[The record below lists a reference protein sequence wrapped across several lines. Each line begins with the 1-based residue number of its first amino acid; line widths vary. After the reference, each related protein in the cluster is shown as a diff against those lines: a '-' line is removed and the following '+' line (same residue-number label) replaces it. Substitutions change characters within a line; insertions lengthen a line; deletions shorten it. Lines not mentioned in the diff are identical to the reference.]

1 MVNQDLTAIDEI
13 TTPLSSDIAYTVNDP
28 GAAKTPKKSTW
39 TNILKIYDALIKT
52 LTNKTVSVDL
62 NSIIQD
68 TPVSGEYLKDNGTKF
83 LPANL
88 ATDVAATAS
97 VTANTTKVT
106 NATHTGDVT
115 GSTVL
120 AIGAS
125 KVTNTML
132 AGSIAN
138 SKLATDPLARANH
151 TGTQSATTI
160 GSGDL
165 ADARMKLKKEVIMLA
180 LTNNPTTAV
189 TSGTDKVSFRLPFAF
204 TLTEVIVSAH
214 AHGTT
219 STMTVD
225 INDDGVSINGAPI
238 SLTTTDKVN
247 QAASTQAFAD
257 DSIVTVD
264 VDAAGTDVQGVV
276 VYLVGHQ

>member
-13 TTPLSSDIAYTVNDP
+13 TNPLAADIAYTVNDP
-28 GAAKTPKKSTW
+28 LAAKTPKRSTW
-39 TNILKIYDALIKT
+39 ANILKIYNAITAT
-52 LTNKTVSVDL
+52 LTNKTQSVDL

-68 TPVSGEYLKDNGTKF
+68 IPVAGEYLKDDGTKF
-83 LPANL
+83 VPANFD
-88 ATDVAATAS
+88 TDVSANS
-97 VTANTTKVT
+97 DVTANTAKVT

-115 GSTVL
+115 GSTAL
-120 AIGAS
+120 TIGTS
-125 KVTNTML
+125 KVTNDML
-132 AGSIAN
+132 FGSIAN
-138 SKLATDPLARANH
+138 GKLATDPLARANH

-180 LTNNPTTAV
+180 LTTDPTTAV

-247 QAASTQAFAD
+247 QAASTQVFAD